1 MKSSTLTAVAL
12 TLLMLLLVLLAAFIF
27 LFQGQLTL
35 RDGLNEAELTIQ
47 NLEQQEATLRI
58 EAAAAQATMT
68 AAENLQ
74 ATTAADSALL
84 ESQLVQSEQQ
94 TKLLETQ
101 LTETTA
107 SLESARAT
115 QDVYEGFGPLIT
127 IIEPQPKAAAIVGQ
141 PVELMIVASDPV
153 GVKAITISIDRD
165 LLDTP
170 VTPQPTIIVND
181 TWVPSSAGTSII
193 SVSAVNNNG
202 VTSKS
207 SMTSVQ
213 IAAPAPEPT
222 STPTPTAE

>member
-12 TLLMLLLVLLAAFIF
+12 TLLMLLLVLVAAFIF

-35 RDGLNEAELTIQ
+35 RDGFSEAELTIQ
-47 NLEQQEATLRI
+47 SLEQQEAALRI

-68 AAENLQ
+68 AAESLQ

-94 TKLLETQ
+94 TELLETQ

-107 SLESARAT
+107 ALESVRAT
-115 QDVYEGFGPLIT
+115 QDIYEGYGPLIT
-127 IIEPQPKAAAIVGQ
+127 IIEPQPGVAAIVGQ
-141 PVELMIVASDPV
+141 SVDLKIVASDPV
-153 GVKAITISIDRD
+153 GVKAITISIDRE

-170 VTPQPTIIVND
+170 VTPQPNIIVNE

-207 SMTSVQ
+207 SMTTVQ
-213 IAAPAPEPT
+213 IAAPNPT
-222 STPTPTAE
+222 TTPTPTAE